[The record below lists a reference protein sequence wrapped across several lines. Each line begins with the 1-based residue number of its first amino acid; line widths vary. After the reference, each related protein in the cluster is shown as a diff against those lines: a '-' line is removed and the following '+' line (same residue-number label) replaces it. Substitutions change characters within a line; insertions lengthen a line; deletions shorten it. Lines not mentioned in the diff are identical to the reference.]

1 MSLLDPELFDR
12 RNPFNP
18 YDMSLE
24 APLEAKHQEFTMAF
38 GYLIGSCQEQLQ
50 GRSLAEL
57 QFATEFSNWLMANA
71 EHRFR
76 HESIL
81 KLSHEKKVVFLTDP
95 RKILALF
102 EDYDLNDQVEFPN
115 GTPEDYFAVIAL
127 GKCFEAIET
136 HEQLTASG
144 RKEAS
149 FMDYSLGEGAKISLE
164 DSLHYNAISARDSL
178 ITEARDLVAFI
189 DGIRFSRLRA
199 KTSGKRGAKAKNSP
213 FAKLKRHLLAEY
225 DESYRH
231 LSNRHAADK
240 LYTSFRANVDDVLST
255 DDPAHRISIWIG
267 QHKKQNT
274 A

>member
-1 MSLLDPELFDR
+1 MSVLDPELFDR
-12 RNPFNP
+12 RNPFDP

-50 GRSLAEL
+50 GRSPAEL
-57 QFATEFSNWLMANA
+57 QFATEFSNWLMTNA

-81 KLSHEKKVVFLTDP
+81 KLSHEKTVVFLTDP

-136 HEQLTASG
+136 HERLTAYSRG
-144 RKEAS
+144 ETS
-149 FMDYSLGEGAKISLE
+149 SMDSSWGE
-164 DSLHYNAISARDSL
+164 DSVIGVQGSLYHGAISARDSL
-178 ITEARDLVAFI
+178 LSEARDLVAFI
-189 DGIRFSRLRA
+189 DGIRFAQLRS
-199 KTSGKRGAKAKNSP
+199 KSSGKRGAKAKNSP
-213 FAKLKRHLLAEY
+213 FAKLRRHLMAEY
-225 DESYRH
+225 DENYQH
-231 LSNRHAADK
+231 LSNRHAASK
-240 LYTSFRANVDDVLST
+240 LYNSFRDDVDKVLST
-255 DDPAHRISIWIG
+255 DDPSHRISLWIG
-267 QHKKQNT
+267 VHKKQK
-274 A
+274 AL